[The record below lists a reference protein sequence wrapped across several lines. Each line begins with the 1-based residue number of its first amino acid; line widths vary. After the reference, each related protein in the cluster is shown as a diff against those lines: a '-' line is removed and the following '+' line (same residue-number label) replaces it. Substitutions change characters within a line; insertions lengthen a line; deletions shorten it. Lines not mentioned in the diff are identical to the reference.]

1 MISNGNSEIVVN
13 GSTSSS
19 SSKEGKKKSLSDCF
33 LGLSYCTFKRVLGH
47 CFLCNAVHL
56 QEDVTLELQS

>member
-19 SSKEGKKKSLSDCF
+19 SSKEENKSLSDCF